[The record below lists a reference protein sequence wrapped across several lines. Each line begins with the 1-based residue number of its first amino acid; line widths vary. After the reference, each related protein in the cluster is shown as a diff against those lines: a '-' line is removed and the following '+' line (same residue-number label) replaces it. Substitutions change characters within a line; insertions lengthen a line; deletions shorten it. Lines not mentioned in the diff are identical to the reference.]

1 MIMSLPLQHTNE
13 RGTAAFSSLEEA
25 AKRQKQHPP
34 DRCSGTATVSEVFM
48 GVASLWALLAS
59 LSVCHHSDL
68 SNSHYKMVPLP
79 NNTKYNYIDCKIT
92 TKAVSSQKVMLESE
106 SDSKSEL

>member
-1 MIMSLPLQHTNE
+1 MIIPLQHTND
-13 RGTAAFSSLEEA
+13 RVTAAFSTLEEA
-25 AKRQKQHPP
+25 AKRQKQQHPP
-34 DRCSGTATVSEVFM
+34 DRCSETATVSEVLM
-48 GVASLWALLAS
+48 GVPSLWALAS

-79 NNTKYNYIDCKIT
+79 NNTKYNFIDCKIT